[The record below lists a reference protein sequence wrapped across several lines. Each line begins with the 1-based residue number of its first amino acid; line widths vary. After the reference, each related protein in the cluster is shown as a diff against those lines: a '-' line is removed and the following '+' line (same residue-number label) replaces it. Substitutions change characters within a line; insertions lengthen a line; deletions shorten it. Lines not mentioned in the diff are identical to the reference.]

1 MRYFFD
7 TNIILGFV
15 RQNAMAQA
23 VSQILDLTDGNEI
36 FVSIVS
42 EGELWSIARQ
52 SKWGAPRRM
61 DLMKLLA
68 EYQRADINDNE
79 LIQRYADIDAFS
91 QNKLEGCSLGAS
103 ARNMGKNDLWR
114 SAVAVAASASLASA
128 SLITTDKDFD
138 HLHQHFVEVIWLDP
152 NLYR

>member
-15 RQNAMAQA
+15 RRNAIAQA
-23 VSQILDLTDGNEI
+23 VSQILELTDDNEI
-36 FVSIVS
+36 FVSVVS

-52 SKWGAPRRM
+52 SKWGTPRRM

-68 EYQRADINDNE
+68 EYQRADINDDE

-91 QNKLEGCSLGAS
+91 QNKLLDRPLGES
-103 ARNMGKNDLWR
+103 ARNMGKNDLWI
-114 SAVAVAASASLASA
+114 AASASLASA

-138 HLHQHFVEVIWLDP
+138 HLHQQFVEVIWLDP
-152 NLYR
+152 TLYR